1 MKRDQGFMTPI
12 STLFMVIVIAPYV
25 GMRFGRL
32 SIFFLSPL
40 IAYTF
45 FLGYRHY
52 KKKAAK
58 NRISYAEALEE
69 DLPDMSPL
77 HFVFFI
83 LLIFPLLLYISGGEM
98 IALSGIAVLWLVYA
112 IYYYGFRKKGD

>member
-1 MKRDQGFMTPI
+1 MRRDQGFMTPV

-32 SIFFLSPL
+32 SFFFLSPL
-40 IAYTF
+40 IAYTL

-58 NRISYAEALEE
+58 NRISYAEVLEE

-98 IALSGIAVLWLVYA
+98 IALSGIAMLWLVYA
-112 IYYYGFRKKGD
+112 IYYYGFRKKGA